1 MKVSRVL
8 NLAPTMTMAAA
19 MAYAAYSIEPPA
31 QAVPQAGTGKP
42 GSAGSGDKQPNTIAG
57 QSSAATDAS
66 KIEFSPRDRNP
77 FVALVIPNR
86 TAKSRASHEARIDP
100 NLAPVKTLTLNATFI
115 QGPTRYASI
124 NGRLYRQGQLL
135 DGTDDKANSLVI
147 AQVTPMQVTLE
158 ANGNRYIL
166 AYPEKLTAGVPSRPN
181 AGKGARPT
189 TGAAQHGARPGSA
202 GRPPSQRR

>member
-66 KIEFSPRDRNP
+66 KIEFFSPRSQSLRGP
-77 FVALVIPNR
+77 R
-86 TAKSRASHEARIDP
+86 HTQSH
-100 NLAPVKTLTLNATFI
+100 
-115 QGPTRYASI
+115 
-124 NGRLYRQGQLL
+124 RQ
-135 DGTDDKANSLVI
+135 I
-147 AQVTPMQVTLE
+147 E
-158 ANGNRYIL
+158 
-166 AYPEKLTAGVPSRPN
+166 
-181 AGKGARPT
+181 
-189 TGAAQHGARPGSA
+189 
-202 GRPPSQRR
+202 SQP

>member
-1 MKVSRVL
+1 M
-8 NLAPTMTMAAA
+8 
-19 MAYAAYSIEPPA
+19 
-31 QAVPQAGTGKP
+31 
-42 GSAGSGDKQPNTIAG
+42 
-57 QSSAATDAS
+57 
-66 KIEFSPRDRNP
+66 
-77 FVALVIPNR
+77 ALVIPNR

-100 NLAPVKTLTLNATFI
+100 NLALVKTLTLNATFI

-166 AYPEKLTAGVPSRPN
+166 AYPEKLTAGVAVPSERRQGC
-181 AGKGARPT
+181 AADHRCRATRVHGLAQRADRHHSEDRSMCQSASAFTLFARFQVDHKDTLGPEF
-189 TGAAQHGARPGSA
+189 P
-202 GRPPSQRR
+202 